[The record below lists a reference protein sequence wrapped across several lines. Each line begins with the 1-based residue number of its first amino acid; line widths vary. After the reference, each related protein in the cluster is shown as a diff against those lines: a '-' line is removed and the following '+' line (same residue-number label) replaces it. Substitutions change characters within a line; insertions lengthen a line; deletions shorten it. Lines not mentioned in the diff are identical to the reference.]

1 MPVNPIKCGHRRTYK
16 SVITF
21 AFSCLT
27 FATASS
33 SNPQTAPLETAPL
46 EEIVVSASRN
56 LLDQALSDSTTT
68 YRLYPE
74 QRVGPRQSIADML
87 IQAPGVSYNGQGG
100 LFQSYSLRGFSRWRV
115 RTEVNGV
122 PLLID
127 RAAGSSAS
135 FIPSALLEQITIS
148 QGPGSTLYGSDAMG
162 GVVSLSTVHRGSAS
176 YSLRWQDND
185 DQLMLSAKGSLN
197 SALSASAALR
207 RANNATDAKDGSLNT
222 GFEQIAL
229 SLHGQTQW
237 QDLALSASWLPVRG
251 RDIGKS
257 NANFP
262 DTAAAHY
269 PHDDHSIATVELR
282 RDKRWLARLYHHR
295 QDWASITE
303 TSEGGGNRT
312 DFDADT
318 IGALLYHQTPFSIGE
333 GRAGIEWLGRRNV
346 KINTVTLAPAETSD
360 LFESGFSG
368 SQDGIGLFIDHVWT
382 HQDIAL
388 ELGARYDHVAQE
400 GLGASIDDGAW
411 STTLALSWQP
421 DSPWHLSGKIG
432 TGFRFPTLTERFSK
446 AATPRGILL
455 GNPSL
460 KSEQNESLELRADYH
475 SNGYQLSAATYY
487 NWLDNYVERVILEPG
502 IRTYINTEQASLW
515 GYEVMLQWQ
524 LPAGLSHRLQYQYQR
539 GTSNNDEWLSDLNP
553 PSWRY
558 GVQWLS
564 PEFEFQTE
572 LVYRPSRDLAGPGEQ
587 PLNSAIWLD
596 SQLGFNWLKHAKLT
610 FFINNLFNEA
620 YRGSA
625 DEQAPFQP
633 GRTFGLGIEW
643 TPS

>member
-1 MPVNPIKCGHRRTYK
+1 MLLKAIECGHRRTYQ
-16 SVITF
+16 SSIAFYYLLF
-21 AFSCLT
+21 AIS
-27 FATASS
+27 SS
-33 SNPQTAPLETAPL
+33 SNAQTAPIETAPL

-56 LLDQALSDSTTT
+56 LLDQALSDSTTI
-68 YRLYPE
+68 YRLYP
-74 QRVGPRQSIADML
+74 RQAIGARHSIADML

-100 LFQSYSLRGFSRWRV
+100 LFQSYSLRGFSRWRI

-127 RAAGSSAS
+127 RPAGSSAS
-135 FIPSALLEQITIS
+135 FIPSSLVDQITIS
-148 QGPGSTLYGSDAMG
+148 QGPSSTLYGSDAMG
-162 GVVSLSTVHRGSAS
+162 GAVSLSTVYRGSAS

-197 SALSASAALR
+197 SALSASGALR
-207 RANNATDAKDGSLNT
+207 RANNATDAKNDALNT

-229 SLHGQTQW
+229 SVHGQTQW
-237 QDLALSASWLPVRG
+237 QALTLSASWLPVRG
-251 RDIGKS
+251 RNIGKS

-269 PHDDHSIATVELR
+269 PHDDHSIASIELR
-282 RDKRWLARLYHHR
+282 QDKRWLARLYHHR

-303 TSEGGGNRT
+303 TSERERSRT
-312 DFDADT
+312 DFNADT
-318 IGALLYHQTPFSIGE
+318 VGALLYHQTPFSIGE
-333 GRAGIEWLGRRNV
+333 GRAGMEWLGRRNV
-346 KINTVTLAPAETSD
+346 KINTVTLAAAETSD
-360 LFESGFSG
+360 LFESSFSG

-388 ELGARYDHVAQE
+388 ELGARYDHIAQE
-400 GLGASIDDGAW
+400 GLGGSIDDGAW

-421 DSPWHLSGKIG
+421 DSPWRLSGRVG

-446 AATPRGILL
+446 AVTPRGILL

-460 KSEQNESLELRADYH
+460 TSEQNESLELRADYH
-475 SNGYQLSAATYY
+475 SDGYQLSVATYY
-487 NWLDNYVERVILEPG
+487 NWLDNYIERVILEPG
-502 IRTYINTEQASLW
+502 IRTYINTDQASIW

-524 LPAGLSHRLQYQYQR
+524 LAAGFSHRLQYQYQR
-539 GTSNNDEWLSDLNP
+539 GTSDKDEWLSDLNP

-558 GVQWLS
+558 SVQWALDDL
-564 PEFEFQTE
+564 EFKTE
-572 LVYRPSRDLAGPGEQ
+572 LVHRPSRDTAGPGEQ
-587 PLNSAIWLD
+587 PLAAATWLD
-596 SQLGFNWLKHAKLT
+596 SQFSFNALKQVRMT
-610 FFINNLFNEA
+610 FFVNNLFNEA

-633 GRTFGLGIEW
+633 GRTFGLGIQW
-643 TPS
+643 TPT

>member
-1 MPVNPIKCGHRRTYK
+1 MLLKAIECGHRRTYQ
-16 SVITF
+16 SSIAFYYLLF
-21 AFSCLT
+21 AIS
-27 FATASS
+27 SS
-33 SNPQTAPLETAPL
+33 SNAQTAPIETAPL

-56 LLDQALSDSTTT
+56 LLDQALSDSTTI
-68 YRLYPE
+68 YRLYP
-74 QRVGPRQSIADML
+74 RQAIGARHSIADML

-100 LFQSYSLRGFSRWRV
+100 LFQSYSLRGFSRWRI

-127 RAAGSSAS
+127 RPAGSSAS
-135 FIPSALLEQITIS
+135 FIPSSLVDQITIS
-148 QGPGSTLYGSDAMG
+148 QGPSSTLYGSDAMG
-162 GVVSLSTVHRGSAS
+162 GAVSLSTVYRGSAS

-207 RANNATDAKDGSLNT
+207 RANNATDAKNDALNT

-229 SLHGQTQW
+229 SVHGQTQW
-237 QDLALSASWLPVRG
+237 QALTLSASWLPVRG
-251 RDIGKS
+251 RNIGKS

-269 PHDDHSIATVELR
+269 PHDDHSIASIELR
-282 RDKRWLARLYHHR
+282 QDKRWLARLYHHR

-303 TSEGGGNRT
+303 TSERERSRT
-312 DFDADT
+312 DFNADT
-318 IGALLYHQTPFSIGE
+318 VGALLYHQTPFSIGE

-346 KINTVTLAPAETSD
+346 KINTVTLAAAETSD
-360 LFESGFSG
+360 LFESSFSG

-388 ELGARYDHVAQE
+388 ELGARYDHIAQE
-400 GLGASIDDGAW
+400 GLGGSIDDGAW

-421 DSPWHLSGKIG
+421 DSPWRLSGRVG

-446 AATPRGILL
+446 AVTPRGILL

-460 KSEQNESLELRADYH
+460 TSEQNESLELRADYH
-475 SNGYQLSAATYY
+475 SDGYQLSVATYY
-487 NWLDNYVERVILEPG
+487 NWLDNYIERVILEPG
-502 IRTYINTEQASLW
+502 IRTYINTDQASIW

-524 LPAGLSHRLQYQYQR
+524 LAAGFSHRLQYQYQR
-539 GTSNNDEWLSDLNP
+539 GTSDKDEWLSDLNP

-558 GVQWLS
+558 SVQWALDDL
-564 PEFEFQTE
+564 EFKTE
-572 LVYRPSRDLAGPGEQ
+572 LVHRLSRDTAGPGEQ
-587 PLNSAIWLD
+587 PLAAATWLD
-596 SQLGFNWLKHAKLT
+596 SQFSFNALKQVRMT
-610 FFINNLFNEA
+610 FFVNNLFNEA

-633 GRTFGLGIEW
+633 GRTFGLGIQW
-643 TPS
+643 TPT